1 MKDKMFRPQD
11 DLTDSFFKF
20 YKKVKGEGNTMDDF
34 VEYLESIPVS
44 RGIGTK
50 KMDLYSFNEMNTI
63 TMLDGITGTI
73 TCRNAQNYNKKFLVD
88 SKLYKP
94 SPLMCWLLMGYSEEQ
109 YNIVAHF
116 GDKHLYNQAGN
127 SIVVD
132 VVYNIFDELLGDL

>member
-1 MKDKMFRPQD
+1 MKNKMFREKD
-11 DLTDSFFKF
+11 DLTKSFFNQF
-20 YKKVKGEGNTMDDF
+20 KKVKGEEKTMEDF
-34 VEYLESIPVS
+34 VEYLDSLPVT

-88 SKLYKP
+88 NKLYKP
-94 SPLMCWLLMGYSEEQ
+94 SPLMCWLLMGFSEEQ
-109 YNIVAHF
+109 YNIVSGF
-116 GDKHLYNQAGN
+116 EDKHLYNQAGN

-132 VVYNIFDELLGDL
+132 VVENILLELFGD